1 MKELLAKKAIGYYI
15 VVLAGILGLVSI
27 IRFLL
32 WAPNNG
38 GMDGI
43 IIAGLILGLGI
54 DILIMFKDSNYFV
67 ILATVCYSVAM
78 MRLLTNSVGSFVDAF
93 QGINM
98 FGDATQVG
106 SIISIS
112 VVILICAVLSVLAG
126 FFKRIK
132 E

>member
-27 IRFLL
+27 MRFLL
-32 WAPNNG
+32 WAPSGG

-43 IIAGLILGLGI
+43 IIAGLVLGLGI
-54 DILIMFKDSNYFV
+54 DILLMFKDSNHFV
-67 ILATVCYSVAM
+67 IIATVCYSVAM

-106 SIISIS
+106 SIMSISIL
-112 VVILICAVLSVLAG
+112 ILICAVLSILAG